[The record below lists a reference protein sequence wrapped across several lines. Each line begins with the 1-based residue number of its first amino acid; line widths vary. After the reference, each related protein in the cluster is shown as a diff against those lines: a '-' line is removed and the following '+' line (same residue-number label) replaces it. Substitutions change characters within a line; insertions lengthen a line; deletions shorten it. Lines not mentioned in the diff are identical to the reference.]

1 MIQARQSIFF
11 LLSAM
16 LTVSI
21 WYACGKKES
30 PKTDV
35 NPNGSSPLAMMMRDM
50 LETGQKIRSEI
61 MAGKVPSAMPVAYHD
76 MTKTQPTEG
85 MIDNPAVFEGFS
97 KHFLATWDSL
107 YTPGVNTTQAF
118 NAIVNSCINCHKS
131 YCQGP
136 IPAIS
141 KLKLPEN

>member
-1 MIQARQSIFF
+1 MIQPRNYI
-11 LLSAM
+11 LLLMSAL
-16 LTVSI
+16 LTTSV
-21 WYACGKKES
+21 WYACGKKQ
-30 PKTDV
+30 PQAADV

-50 LETGQKIRSEI
+50 LETGQKMRSEI
-61 MAGKVPSAMPVAYHD
+61 MEGKAPSTMPAAYHD

-107 YTPGVNTTQAF
+107 YTPGINTTTAF
-118 NAIVNSCINCHKS
+118 NSVVNSCINCHKS

-141 KLKLPEN
+141 KLKIPEN